1 MSHNPNYIPM
11 NLLPT
16 YPVLPKD
23 ELPELIVCA
32 ANQYTYNDQTYIILG
47 TRHGCERMWSQIDTS
62 IVPFEKLE
70 IAETE
75 IQGFITNR
83 QRFVTR
89 EEAYQIA
96 KTQGQIKRLCPTGSS
111 REHPEL
117 FSEMLY

>member
-11 NLLPT
+11 NLLN
-16 YPVLPKD
+16 YPVQPKE

-75 IQGFITNR
+75 IQGIDKDLS
-83 QRFVTR
+83 Q
-89 EEAYQIA
+89 E
-96 KTQGQIKRLCPTGSS
+96 KKLIK
-111 REHPEL
+111 
-117 FSEMLY
+117 